1 MTRETLNTAY
11 IDLTV
16 SWSNISFQWID
27 KKKIDAS
34 VSKAKQQIVVDKKK

>member
-27 KKKIDAS
+27 KKIDAS